1 MNGNDFT
8 ADHPVVAEGRR
19 RALDMLEQGA
29 SQRDILPVLV
39 VAAEKAN
46 GENTVSSILVLDREG
61 LLRNGASPKLPQ
73 DYLDAIDGLKPDPG
87 VGTCAAAAATGS
99 VVLTPDFRADEK
111 WAELRHLP
119 LALGYLG
126 AWSQPI
132 IGANGAVPRTFGTHF
147 PAMPNPPGADAG
159 TTGPAKAQPTPG
171 NAPQKPNTTEEPTP
185 RKIWPRCC
193 LRCFCQCGAASAF
206 TKARSWA

>member
-1 MNGNDFT
+1 MNGNDLA
-8 ADHPVVAEGRR
+8 ADHPMVAEGRR

-46 GENTVSSILVLDREG
+46 GGNTVSSILVLDREG

-73 DYLDAIDGLKPDPG
+73 DYLEAIDGLKPDPG

-132 IGANGAVPRTFGTHF
+132 IGANGAVLGTFGTYF
-147 PAMPNPPGADAG
+147 REMREPREEERRNVAALAATAG
-159 TTGPAKAQPTPG
+159 
-171 NAPQKPNTTEEPTP
+171 
-185 RKIWPRCC
+185 IVIDRCRERR
-193 LRCFCQCGAASAF
+193 LSG
-206 TKARSWA
+206 